1 MNEFF
6 VFLDFLNIYIDT
18 NYNFSILIFFV
29 FLLFYNTFSIPGNL
43 IFVVSAGYFFGIYIG
58 YIISILSIVLGSLIF
73 FTVSKLFLKKLFTN
87 IYDKYS
93 TKINKYIS
101 NSSIEYLIL
110 FRMMPGPP
118 LMMQNV
124 CLSILKINFIKFILT
139 SFIGFSPIIFVAV
152 YFGSKIKSFE
162 SIKNITMNSILS
174 RDFLIFVGLMIFFLS
189 LRIIFK
195 KKS

>member
-1 MNEFF
+1 
-6 VFLDFLNIYIDT
+6 V
-18 NYNFSILIFFV
+18 
-29 FLLFYNTFSIPGNL
+29 PGNL
-43 IFVVSAGYFFGIYIG
+43 IFVASAGYFFGIYIG

-87 IYDKYS
+87 VYDRYS

-110 FRMMPGPP
+110 FRMVPGPP

-124 CLSILKINFIKFILT
+124 CLSIVKISSIKFILT

-152 YFGSKIKSFE
+152 YVGSKIKSLE

-174 RDFLIFVGLMIFFLS
+174 RDVLIIVGIMIFFLS

>member
-1 MNEFF
+1 MNEFY

-29 FLLFYNTFSIPGNL
+29 FFLFYNTFSIPGNL

-118 LMMQNV
+118 LMTQNV
-124 CLSILKINFIKFILT
+124 CLSILKINSIKFILT

-174 RDFLIFVGLMIFFLS
+174 RDFLIFVVLMIFFLS

>member
-6 VFLDFLNIYIDT
+6 VFLDFLNNYI
-18 NYNFSILIFFV
+18 NVNFNFSIIIFFI
-29 FLLFYNTFSIPGNL
+29 FLLVYNTFSIPGNL
-43 IFVVSAGYFFGIYIG
+43 IFVVSTGYFFGIYIG

-87 IYDKYS
+87 IYDNYS

-101 NSSIEYLIL
+101 NSSFEYLIL
-110 FRMMPGPP
+110 FRMIPGPP

-124 CLSILKINFIKFILT
+124 CLSILKINSIKFILT
-139 SFIGFSPIIFVAV
+139 SFIGLSPITFVAV

-162 SIKNITMNSILS
+162 SIKNLTMNSILS

>member
-1 MNEFF
+1 MDLFF

-18 NYNFSILIFFV
+18 NYHFSILIFFV

-43 IFVVSAGYFFGIYIG
+43 IFFIAAGYFFGIYLSFIF
-58 YIISILSIVLGSLIF
+58 SILSIVLGSLIF

-124 CLSILKINFIKFILT
+124 CLSILKINSIKFILT

-152 YFGSKIKSFE
+152 YFGSKIKSFDTH
-162 SIKNITMNSILS
+162 K
-174 RDFLIFVGLMIFFLS
+174 S
-189 LRIIFK
+189 LPALTK
-195 KKS
+195 TGMG

>member
-1 MNEFF
+1 MTEFY
-6 VFLDFLNIYIDT
+6 VFLDFLNTYI
-18 NYNFSILIFFV
+18 NANFNFSIIIFFV
-29 FLLFYNTFSIPGNL
+29 FLLVYNTFSIPGNL
-43 IFVVSAGYFFGIYIG
+43 ILVVSAGYFFGIYIG

-73 FTVSKLFLKKLFTN
+73 FTFSKLFLKKLFTN

-124 CLSILKINFIKFILT
+124 FLSILKINSIKFILT

-174 RDFLIFVGLMIFFLS
+174 RDFLIFVGFMIFFLC

>member
-6 VFLDFLNIYIDT
+6 VFLDFLNIYI
-18 NYNFSILIFFV
+18 NANFNLSIIIFFI
-29 FLLFYNTFSIPGNL
+29 FLLVYNTLSIPGNL
-43 IFVVSAGYFFGIYIG
+43 IFFVSAGYFFGIYIA

-118 LMMQNV
+118 LMMQNM
-124 CLSILKINFIKFILT
+124 CLSIVKISSIKFILT

-162 SIKNITMNSILS
+162 SIKNITMNSLLS
-174 RDFLIFVGLMIFFLS
+174 RDFLIFVSLMIFFLS

-195 KKS
+195 KKN

>member
-6 VFLDFLNIYIDT
+6 VFLDFLNIYI
-18 NYNFSILIFFV
+18 NANFNLSIIIFFI
-29 FLLFYNTFSIPGNL
+29 FLLVYNAFSIPGNL
-43 IFVVSAGYFFGIYIG
+43 IFFVSAGYFFGIYIG

-87 IYDKYS
+87 VYDRYS

-110 FRMMPGPP
+110 FRMVPGPP
-118 LMMQNV
+118 LIMQNV
-124 CLSILKINFIKFILT
+124 CLSIVKISSIKFILT

-152 YFGSKIKSFE
+152 YVGSKIKSLE

-174 RDFLIFVGLMIFFLS
+174 RDVLIIVGIMIFFLS

>member
-29 FLLFYNTFSIPGNL
+29 FLLVYNTFSIPGNL

-124 CLSILKINFIKFILT
+124 CLSILNINSIKFILI

-174 RDFLIFVGLMIFFLS
+174 RDFLIFVGLVIFFLS

>member
-6 VFLDFLNIYIDT
+6 VFLDFLNIYI
-18 NYNFSILIFFV
+18 NANFNLSIIIFFI
-29 FLLFYNTFSIPGNL
+29 FLLVYNTFSVPGNL
-43 IFVVSAGYFFGIYIG
+43 IFVASAGYFFGIYIG

-87 IYDKYS
+87 VYDRYS

-110 FRMMPGPP
+110 FRMVPGPP

-124 CLSILKINFIKFILT
+124 CLSIVKISSIKFILT

-152 YFGSKIKSFE
+152 YFGSKIKSLE

-174 RDFLIFVGLMIFFLS
+174 RDVLIIVGIMIFFLS

>member
-29 FLLFYNTFSIPGNL
+29 FLLVYNTFSIPGNL

-93 TKINKYIS
+93 SKINKYIS

-110 FRMMPGPP
+110 FRMIPGPP

-124 CLSILKINFIKFILT
+124 C
-139 SFIGFSPIIFVAV
+139 
-152 YFGSKIKSFE
+152 
-162 SIKNITMNSILS
+162 
-174 RDFLIFVGLMIFFLS
+174 
-189 LRIIFK
+189 
-195 KKS
+195 

>member
-1 MNEFF
+1 MTEFY

-29 FLLFYNTFSIPGNL
+29 FLLVYNTFSIPGNL

-118 LMMQNV
+118 LMIQNL
-124 CLSILKINFIKFILT
+124 CLSILNINPIKFILT

-174 RDFLIFVGLMIFFLS
+174 RDFLIFVGLVIFFLS